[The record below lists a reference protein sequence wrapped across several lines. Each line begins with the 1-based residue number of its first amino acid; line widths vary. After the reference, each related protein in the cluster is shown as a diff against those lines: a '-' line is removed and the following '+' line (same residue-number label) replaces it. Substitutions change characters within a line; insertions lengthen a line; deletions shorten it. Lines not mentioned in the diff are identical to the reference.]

1 MFGEIFFYILNDFCI
16 IEHMTTRQEQARKT
30 KHHIYRT
37 ATSLFATSSYEQVTI
52 RDICKSANISIGGF
66 YHYFDSKMDLLN
78 AGFEMFDEQCREH
91 YQEKTFENNIQ
102 AIEFLVQDQ
111 SSSINSIGYGAATQI
126 FKSQVTSD
134 DKYILN
140 EERFFYQTLYQ
151 HVLQAIEQ
159 KELKGDAKTITSEIL
174 MITRGIIYDWGL
186 HEGSYDLVE
195 KSLKMVRMVL
205 KYYQ

>member
-1 MFGEIFFYILNDFCI
+1 MFGEIFINFLNDFCI
-16 IEHMTTRQEQARKT
+16 IVHMTTRQEQAYKT

-37 ATSLFATSSYEQVTI
+37 ATSLFAKSSY
-52 RDICKSANISIGGF
+52 D
-66 YHYFDSKMDLLN
+66 YFDSKMDLLN
-78 AGFEMFDEQCREH
+78 AGFEMFDEQCKEH
-91 YQEKTFENNIQ
+91 YQSKSFENNIQ

-140 EERFFYQTLYQ
+140 EDRFFYKTLYQ
-151 HVLQAIEQ
+151 HVKNAINQ
-159 KELKGDAKTITSEIL
+159 KELKGDAKTITNEIL